1 MKKRFLL
8 CAIQLLAIVF
18 VSDAQNA
25 DQLTLQDCY
34 KLAEQNYPLI
44 KQREL
49 IAKTTEYT
57 IDNIQRGYLPQ
68 LSVNGQATYQSA
80 VTAIPIRILDVKI
93 PILSKD
99 QYKLYG
105 ELDQVVYDG
114 GEISGQKQLQKANEA
129 INQQQLQAELYQ
141 LKERVNQLFFGVLL
155 IDEQLKQNDLVIAD
169 LQLGQNKIQASIKNG
184 TAFRSNG
191 DVIAA
196 EVLQA
201 KQHSVELLAS
211 RKAYMDMLGLFIGKT
226 VADNTV
232 LLKPQPVNISTEI
245 NRPELKVY
253 DQQGKS
259 LDVQNKLL
267 SASAR
272 PRFSAFFQGGMGRPG
287 LDLFDNSLAPYYIT
301 GLRLSW
307 SPSVFYTIKK
317 QRALIGI
324 NRQNLD
330 VQKETF
336 LFNTNLTVKQQ
347 NANIGKY
354 QQLLSSDNEIIDLR
368 TRVKT
373 TAMAQLENGVI
384 TSNDFLTEVND
395 ENQARQN
402 KILHEVQLLMSQYNE
417 QTTTGNQQ

>member
-18 VSDAQNA
+18 VSKAQNA
-25 DQLTLQDCY
+25 DQLTLADCH

-49 IAKTTEYT
+49 IAKTAEYT
-57 IDNIQRGYLPQ
+57 IANIQKGYLPQ
-68 LSVNGQATYQSA
+68 LSVNGQATYQSE
-80 VTAIPIRILDVKI
+80 VTAVPIRIIGVKI

-114 GEISGQKQLQKANEA
+114 GEISGQKQLQRANEA
-129 INQQQLQAELYQ
+129 VNQQQLQAELYQ
-141 LKERVNQLFFGVLL
+141 LKDRVNQLFFGILL

-196 EVLQA
+196 EVLQT

-232 LLKPQPVNISTEI
+232 LVKPQPVNISTEI
-245 NRPELKVY
+245 NRPELAVY

-259 LDVQNKLL
+259 LDVENKLL
-267 SASAR
+267 TASSR

-287 LDLFDNSLAPYYIT
+287 LDLFDNSLAPYYIA

-347 NANIGKY
+347 NADIGKY

-402 KILHEVQLLMSQYNE
+402 KILHEIQLLMSQYNQ